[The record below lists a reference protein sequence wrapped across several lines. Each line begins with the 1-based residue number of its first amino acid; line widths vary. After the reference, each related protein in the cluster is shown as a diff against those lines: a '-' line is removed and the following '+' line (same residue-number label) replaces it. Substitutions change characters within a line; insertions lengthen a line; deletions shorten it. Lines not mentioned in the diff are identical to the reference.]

1 MPRHPPFALD
11 NLTTENKML
20 ASTVQFSTND
30 QPTTP
35 TKTHQHRVTATGMS
49 FQVMP
54 GIEKQPTR
62 IIGPRGSQASR
73 APNIPRKG
81 AGIWLFFQIPNRVL
95 FLSPSP
101 AASPRVFPATRSG
114 CTHLKRDRCRFGLA
128 SVSAYEHPDLT
139 FAGRGLLDQ
148 FPGRVAP

>member
-1 MPRHPPFALD
+1 
-11 NLTTENKML
+11 ML

-101 AASPRVFPATRSG
+101 AASFTGFPCPPIPKHRAG
-114 CTHLKRDRCRFGLA
+114 CTHVKDRCRFELA
-128 SVSAYEHPDLT
+128 SVSAYEHPGSA
-139 FAGRGLLDQ
+139 FANRGLLTC
-148 FPGRVAP
+148 FRR